1 MPPLSQLLLFS
12 SQPVLNQGSMTGSRM
27 FQMAS
32 EDRGTGLGAEKEL
45 RSAELGAIKTGQDRV
60 IIQVTGWWKRELA
73 LLGEETS

>member
-1 MPPLSQLLLFS
+1 
-12 SQPVLNQGSMTGSRM
+12 M